1 VGDTRDLRADD
12 VTVRYGG
19 ALALEGVS
27 LAAGTGRITSLIGP
41 NGAGKTTFFNVC
53 SGVVRPVEGRVS
65 VGGLDV
71 TSRSI
76 QARARLG
83 LGRTFQ
89 RMELFGS
96 MTVAEN
102 IALGREA
109 RLAGQRPWDHLRAPA
124 HQRRDVATARDRV
137 TRLCGLE
144 ALSDRPVRDLSTGQ
158 QRLVELARVVAGGF
172 SLLLLDEPS
181 SGLDVGETEVFG
193 EILCG
198 LVREQDLGI
207 LLVEHDMGLVM
218 SVSDHVYVLD
228 FGRLIFDGS
237 PEAAQ
242 GSTVVREAYLGAGA
256 S

>member
-1 VGDTRDLRADD
+1 VSEPEYLQADA

-19 ALALEGVS
+19 VVALESVS
-27 LAAGTGRITSLIGP
+27 LTASAGRITSLIGP

-53 SGVVRPVEGRVS
+53 SGMVRPAEGRVNLQ
-65 VGGLDV
+65 GLDV
-71 TSRSI
+71 TSWSI

-102 IALGREA
+102 VALGREA
-109 RLAGQRPWDHLRAPA
+109 RLAGHHPWHHLHVPE
-124 HQRRDVATARDRV
+124 HQRRDIAEASRRV
-137 TRLCGLE
+137 IELCSLQN
-144 ALSDRPVRDLSTGQ
+144 LSKRCVGDLSTGQ

-172 SLLLLDEPS
+172 SMLLLDEPS
-181 SGLDVGETEVFG
+181 SGLDHQETEAFG
-193 EILCG
+193 RILCG
-198 LVREQDLGI
+198 LVADQGLGI

-228 FGRLIFDGS
+228 FGRLIFGGTPDDAQRC
-237 PEAAQ
+237 AA
-242 GSTVVREAYLGAGA
+242 VRQAYLGTTA
-256 S
+256 